1 MALLTVSALLAAVL
15 FEMWFSRPEPA
26 APVKFNLVGYPFDS
40 GDHNIL
46 WLAIGGPR
54 KGLPIA
60 PRFQACDGHG
70 ACVILDR
77 PETQPRGPIACRPAS
92 GAPGCILGAVC
103 WRPWIDQTTTPR
115 GYLSQVDTPFSTFPH
130 PTCGRAQSRRTAATL
145 PTSRAK
151 GGGDSGSG
159 ATERHGR
166 ASADRKVVRAGYT
179 NTFPRTSRYVVR
191 SLGLSPARGRGSRR
205 CNLRLLEDCC
215 LQWQGTSANPH
226 HRKQLTPI
234 PLALSAS
241 ADIRLRTPIQAEAH
255 CATAPTISYS
265 LGSE

>member
-1 MALLTVSALLAAVL
+1 MIDCGSSEDFQPIGYVTKHLPAC
-15 FEMWFSRPEPA
+15 EPWDKRPLSGFVCTHPHSDHISEIRNLHRHYQPSIIWRQPNLDWKRIHA
-26 APVKFNLVGYPFDS
+26 SNQNNACFNYYREHFFPPRGYTITNPQLPKVGYPFDS

-115 GYLSQVDTPFSTFPH
+115 GYLSQVDTPFYPIGEM
-130 PTCGRAQSRRTAATL
+130 TCRSRFTCCRL
-145 PTSRAK
+145 
-151 GGGDSGSG
+151 
-159 ATERHGR
+159 
-166 ASADRKVVRAGYT
+166 T
-179 NTFPRTSRYVVR
+179 N
-191 SLGLSPARGRGSRR
+191 
-205 CNLRLLEDCC
+205 
-215 LQWQGTSANPH
+215 
-226 HRKQLTPI
+226 LTPFGVC
-234 PLALSAS
+234 
-241 ADIRLRTPIQAEAH
+241 T
-255 CATAPTISYS
+255 
-265 LGSE
+265 

>member
-1 MALLTVSALLAAVL
+1 MLLARARLRPWRTGTGAEQGVL
-15 FEMWFSRPEPA
+15 DKKDDGNKVRDEDVQKTLPA
-26 APVKFNLVGYPFDS
+26 AGWEVVVLWECEIRDQKQLVVQIRKVGYPFDS

-115 GYLSQVDTPFSTFPH
+115 GYLSQVDTPFPKILGSALDPVLFPPIH
-130 PTCGRAQSRRTAATL
+130 WDRRKPILSGCRSAYPCPTTVTSIL
-145 PTSRAK
+145 PVCTCSL
-151 GGGDSGSG
+151 SIPLN
-159 ATERHGR
+159 E
-166 ASADRKVVRAGYT
+166 
-179 NTFPRTSRYVVR
+179 RTSCST
-191 SLGLSPARGRGSRR
+191 SLGLS
-205 CNLRLLEDCC
+205 
-215 LQWQGTSANPH
+215 T
-226 HRKQLTPI
+226 RKYRNWCKDGILTCEM
-234 PLALSAS
+234 SMNVE
-241 ADIRLRTPIQAEAH
+241 IRWP
-255 CATAPTISYS
+255 S
-265 LGSE
+265 

>member
-1 MALLTVSALLAAVL
+1 MSWRSARDPGGITRRGMSLFLCFSILNIVGYPFDSGDHNIPWLAIGGSRKGLPIARRFQACDGHGACVILDRPRNAASWSDRVQTGVWHPWMHSGCSVLASMDRPNHNALGL
-15 FEMWFSRPEPA
+15 PESSGYPIL
-26 APVKFNLVGYPFDS
+26 NIVGYPFDS

-115 GYLSQVDTPFSTFPH
+115 GYLSQVDTPS
-130 PTCGRAQSRRTAATL
+130 
-145 PTSRAK
+145 
-151 GGGDSGSG
+151 
-159 ATERHGR
+159 
-166 ASADRKVVRAGYT
+166 
-179 NTFPRTSRYVVR
+179 
-191 SLGLSPARGRGSRR
+191 
-205 CNLRLLEDCC
+205 
-215 LQWQGTSANPH
+215 
-226 HRKQLTPI
+226 
-234 PLALSAS
+234 
-241 ADIRLRTPIQAEAH
+241 
-255 CATAPTISYS
+255 
-265 LGSE
+265 

>member
-1 MALLTVSALLAAVL
+1 MRLRDESDPKKSERPLGAQAGAPPGNCSQTLDTHGTLSAQGGLLATACL
-15 FEMWFSRPEPA
+15 RRGLRSANFPLPIRR
-26 APVKFNLVGYPFDS
+26 VGYPFDS

-115 GYLSQVDTPFSTFPH
+115 GYLSQVDTPLRRFVRIIDTFPH
-130 PTCGRAQSRRTAATL
+130 GCR
-145 PTSRAK
+145 
-151 GGGDSGSG
+151 
-159 ATERHGR
+159 
-166 ASADRKVVRAGYT
+166 
-179 NTFPRTSRYVVR
+179 
-191 SLGLSPARGRGSRR
+191 ARGCCGSIVWRFRKRGSI
-205 CNLRLLEDCC
+205 
-215 LQWQGTSANPH
+215 A
-226 HRKQLTPI
+226 
-234 PLALSAS
+234 A
-241 ADIRLRTPIQAEAH
+241 
-255 CATAPTISYS
+255 
-265 LGSE
+265 

>member
-1 MALLTVSALLAAVL
+1 MGFGQLQGNTRPYSGLGRRKRDADTRLLQGLAEYSSIDPPPHTSQGSAQHG
-15 FEMWFSRPEPA
+15 SSSYCDQ
-26 APVKFNLVGYPFDS
+26 VGYPFDS

-115 GYLSQVDTPFSTFPH
+115 GYLSQVDTPLRSITTPAASARRFPQ
-130 PTCGRAQSRRTAATL
+130 RVRRRRRPLARLTVRSNL
-145 PTSRAK
+145 EWPTS
-151 GGGDSGSG
+151 
-159 ATERHGR
+159 
-166 ASADRKVVRAGYT
+166 
-179 NTFPRTSRYVVR
+179 
-191 SLGLSPARGRGSRR
+191 
-205 CNLRLLEDCC
+205 
-215 LQWQGTSANPH
+215 
-226 HRKQLTPI
+226 
-234 PLALSAS
+234 
-241 ADIRLRTPIQAEAH
+241 
-255 CATAPTISYS
+255 
-265 LGSE
+265 

>member
-1 MALLTVSALLAAVL
+1 MDQ
-15 FEMWFSRPEPA
+15 
-26 APVKFNLVGYPFDS
+26 VGYPFDS

-115 GYLSQVDTPFSTFPH
+115 GYLSQVDTPFGPIM
-130 PTCGRAQSRRTAATL
+130 R
-145 PTSRAK
+145 
-151 GGGDSGSG
+151 GDVD
-159 ATERHGR
+159 E
-166 ASADRKVVRAGYT
+166 
-179 NTFPRTSRYVVR
+179 
-191 SLGLSPARGRGSRR
+191 
-205 CNLRLLEDCC
+205 LLE
-215 LQWQGTSANPH
+215 
-226 HRKQLTPI
+226 R
-234 PLALSAS
+234 
-241 ADIRLRTPIQAEAH
+241 
-255 CATAPTISYS
+255 
-265 LGSE
+265 

>member
-1 MALLTVSALLAAVL
+1 M
-15 FEMWFSRPEPA
+15 R
-26 APVKFNLVGYPFDS
+26 VGYPFDS

-115 GYLSQVDTPFSTFPH
+115 GYLSQVDTPFV
-130 PTCGRAQSRRTAATL
+130 RIYTL
-145 PTSRAK
+145 S
-151 GGGDSGSG
+151 
-159 ATERHGR
+159 
-166 ASADRKVVRAGYT
+166 
-179 NTFPRTSRYVVR
+179 
-191 SLGLSPARGRGSRR
+191 
-205 CNLRLLEDCC
+205 
-215 LQWQGTSANPH
+215 
-226 HRKQLTPI
+226 
-234 PLALSAS
+234 LSAS
-241 ADIRLRTPIQAEAH
+241 HETAVELVLAVEEDVVPPDRADMGQ
-255 CATAPTISYS
+255 
-265 LGSE
+265 

>member
-1 MALLTVSALLAAVL
+1 M
-15 FEMWFSRPEPA
+15 
-26 APVKFNLVGYPFDS
+26 GYPFDS

-115 GYLSQVDTPFSTFPH
+115 GYLSQVDTPFSYICQMKPSPMKQRGSVPCPWASREAALDGSLGGRQSRNPGSRPPKSPEPWKGRRRIDKTARCGVAICHAGDPLL
-130 PTCGRAQSRRTAATL
+130 PTAHLSATGGAQLGSGWHLARDKLSLPWALANSFSSKCLDRKARVGADTGRDKLSLCAQS
-145 PTSRAK
+145 
-151 GGGDSGSG
+151 
-159 ATERHGR
+159 
-166 ASADRKVVRAGYT
+166 
-179 NTFPRTSRYVVR
+179 
-191 SLGLSPARGRGSRR
+191 
-205 CNLRLLEDCC
+205 
-215 LQWQGTSANPH
+215 
-226 HRKQLTPI
+226 
-234 PLALSAS
+234 
-241 ADIRLRTPIQAEAH
+241 
-255 CATAPTISYS
+255 ISTT
-265 LGSE
+265 

>member
-1 MALLTVSALLAAVL
+1 MGSFLCI
-15 FEMWFSRPEPA
+15 
-26 APVKFNLVGYPFDS
+26 VGYPFDS

-115 GYLSQVDTPFSTFPH
+115 GYLSQVDTPFVYNCLLGGLGGNSRVMGTGSNQSIAD
-130 PTCGRAQSRRTAATL
+130 GRPAYPSVTIIGASIWRR
-145 PTSRAK
+145 
-151 GGGDSGSG
+151 D
-159 ATERHGR
+159 
-166 ASADRKVVRAGYT
+166 
-179 NTFPRTSRYVVR
+179 
-191 SLGLSPARGRGSRR
+191 LSPMIVTDDRP
-205 CNLRLLEDCC
+205 D
-215 LQWQGTSANPH
+215 SAH
-226 HRKQLTPI
+226 V
-234 PLALSAS
+234 
-241 ADIRLRTPIQAEAH
+241 
-255 CATAPTISYS
+255 
-265 LGSE
+265 

>member
-1 MALLTVSALLAAVL
+1 M
-15 FEMWFSRPEPA
+15 
-26 APVKFNLVGYPFDS
+26 KVGYPFDS

-115 GYLSQVDTPFSTFPH
+115 GYLSQVDTPF
-130 PTCGRAQSRRTAATL
+130 R
-145 PTSRAK
+145 
-151 GGGDSGSG
+151 
-159 ATERHGR
+159 
-166 ASADRKVVRAGYT
+166 
-179 NTFPRTSRYVVR
+179 
-191 SLGLSPARGRGSRR
+191 
-205 CNLRLLEDCC
+205 
-215 LQWQGTSANPH
+215 
-226 HRKQLTPI
+226 
-234 PLALSAS
+234 
-241 ADIRLRTPIQAEAH
+241 
-255 CATAPTISYS
+255 
-265 LGSE
+265 

>member
-1 MALLTVSALLAAVL
+1 MIAEPPHRSVDLAALVSFEGAARGLAAETFSWGRYCVGGRVGIGNVLGIDGQFGIFEESEWEEMVQIVTRQALQTERGEAVLKVCLRHLYEIFVADIRRAAYDGRVRVDNALPFETVSMMRSLGLITLVNYQD
-15 FEMWFSRPEPA
+15 
-26 APVKFNLVGYPFDS
+26 APVASVVQEWVDTTINVVVGYPFDS

-115 GYLSQVDTPFSTFPH
+115 GYLSQVDTP
-130 PTCGRAQSRRTAATL
+130 
-145 PTSRAK
+145 
-151 GGGDSGSG
+151 
-159 ATERHGR
+159 
-166 ASADRKVVRAGYT
+166 
-179 NTFPRTSRYVVR
+179 YVVFDR
-191 SLGLSPARGRGSRR
+191 LS
-205 CNLRLLEDCC
+205 N
-215 LQWQGTSANPH
+215 
-226 HRKQLTPI
+226 I
-234 PLALSAS
+234 
-241 ADIRLRTPIQAEAH
+241 
-255 CATAPTISYS
+255 
-265 LGSE
+265 

>member
-1 MALLTVSALLAAVL
+1 MS
-15 FEMWFSRPEPA
+15 P
-26 APVKFNLVGYPFDS
+26 VGYPFDS

-115 GYLSQVDTPFSTFPH
+115 GYLSQVDTPLSPFAPNRNV
-130 PTCGRAQSRRTAATL
+130 P
-145 PTSRAK
+145 
-151 GGGDSGSG
+151 SGSG
-159 ATERHGR
+159 WWSAPSPSRLMMATPRDPSR
-166 ASADRKVVRAGYT
+166 VREAKPYG
-179 NTFPRTSRYVVR
+179 PALDC
-191 SLGLSPARGRGSRR
+191 SLAVAKTALCSTRRRGSRAYGKR
-205 CNLRLLEDCC
+205 GHLYWATEGDISIELRQLGESWVLKPNDNVPM
-215 LQWQGTSANPH
+215 SA
-226 HRKQLTPI
+226 Q
-234 PLALSAS
+234 
-241 ADIRLRTPIQAEAH
+241 
-255 CATAPTISYS
+255 
-265 LGSE
+265 

>member
-1 MALLTVSALLAAVL
+1 MTSLICWKSVSTAVL
-15 FEMWFSRPEPA
+15 RGTII
-26 APVKFNLVGYPFDS
+26 NVGYPFDS

-115 GYLSQVDTPFSTFPH
+115 GYLSQVDTPLINYSCEH
-130 PTCGRAQSRRTAATL
+130 SERLSRGC
-145 PTSRAK
+145 S
-151 GGGDSGSG
+151 
-159 ATERHGR
+159 E
-166 ASADRKVVRAGYT
+166 
-179 NTFPRTSRYVVR
+179 
-191 SLGLSPARGRGSRR
+191 
-205 CNLRLLEDCC
+205 
-215 LQWQGTSANPH
+215 
-226 HRKQLTPI
+226 PI
-234 PLALSAS
+234 NLSA
-241 ADIRLRTPIQAEAH
+241 
-255 CATAPTISYS
+255 
-265 LGSE
+265 

>member
-1 MALLTVSALLAAVL
+1 MARCVHCLNPAGDTRDHAFPASWYPESTPGEVQRPTAPCCGPCNRGFGKLEGYLLGRIGLCLDPRNAESAGIPAKALRSVGIGLDSELTKREKRIRARLKAKLMSDTKPYREVAGKPGILPGFGPHIGFPVESQLAI
-15 FEMWFSRPEPA
+15 
-26 APVKFNLVGYPFDS
+26 VGYPFDS

-115 GYLSQVDTPFSTFPH
+115 GYLSQVDTPF
-130 PTCGRAQSRRTAATL
+130 
-145 PTSRAK
+145 
-151 GGGDSGSG
+151 
-159 ATERHGR
+159 
-166 ASADRKVVRAGYT
+166 
-179 NTFPRTSRYVVR
+179 
-191 SLGLSPARGRGSRR
+191 
-205 CNLRLLEDCC
+205 
-215 LQWQGTSANPH
+215 
-226 HRKQLTPI
+226 
-234 PLALSAS
+234 
-241 ADIRLRTPIQAEAH
+241 
-255 CATAPTISYS
+255 
-265 LGSE
+265 

>member
-1 MALLTVSALLAAVL
+1 M
-15 FEMWFSRPEPA
+15 
-26 APVKFNLVGYPFDS
+26 GYPFDS

-115 GYLSQVDTPFSTFPH
+115 GYLSQVDTPLTLFRA
-130 PTCGRAQSRRTAATL
+130 GRCEVCANSRGIRALAKL
-145 PTSRAK
+145 SWAEARLGHRLGKRRKPKEFGPGSVKASRPRADR
-151 GGGDSGSG
+151 GALTGSG
-159 ATERHGR
+159 ANSKPRIARRWSMCYLCAWHKVLPMSR
-166 ASADRKVVRAGYT
+166 SAQ
-179 NTFPRTSRYVVR
+179 P
-191 SLGLSPARGRGSRR
+191 
-205 CNLRLLEDCC
+205 
-215 LQWQGTSANPH
+215 
-226 HRKQLTPI
+226 LT
-234 PLALSAS
+234 
-241 ADIRLRTPIQAEAH
+241 
-255 CATAPTISYS
+255 
-265 LGSE
+265 

>member
-1 MALLTVSALLAAVL
+1 MCGHELPPGPCNRRSASLLNHRLIYGRSFPTNYRYFSSVALNEIHVCRK
-15 FEMWFSRPEPA
+15 MDYRPRLQGDA
-26 APVKFNLVGYPFDS
+26 CMLDSSTFHPVRWLKGAYKEVGYPFDS

-115 GYLSQVDTPFSTFPH
+115 
-130 PTCGRAQSRRTAATL
+130 AT
-145 PTSRAK
+145 
-151 GGGDSGSG
+151 
-159 ATERHGR
+159 
-166 ASADRKVVRAGYT
+166 
-179 NTFPRTSRYVVR
+179 
-191 SLGLSPARGRGSRR
+191 
-205 CNLRLLEDCC
+205 
-215 LQWQGTSANPH
+215 
-226 HRKQLTPI
+226 
-234 PLALSAS
+234 
-241 ADIRLRTPIQAEAH
+241 
-255 CATAPTISYS
+255 
-265 LGSE
+265 

>member
-1 MALLTVSALLAAVL
+1 MRCEKYRTRNRESTQMQTRLFLRCVVFAVLSGFLPAARAQDTTGAQRKAPSQFVTLCASCHGEQAHGTDRGPPLVESRKLRRLSEEEVRGVIRDGTDGGMPPFALENSALETLAGWVHSRNASAYDIQPPGNVRAGERFF
-15 FEMWFSRPEPA
+15 FE
-26 APVKFNLVGYPFDS
+26 KGQVGYPFDS

-115 GYLSQVDTPFSTFPH
+115 GYLSQVDTP
-130 PTCGRAQSRRTAATL
+130 L
-145 PTSRAK
+145 K
-151 GGGDSGSG
+151 DN
-159 ATERHGR
+159 
-166 ASADRKVVRAGYT
+166 V
-179 NTFPRTSRYVVR
+179 
-191 SLGLSPARGRGSRR
+191 ARV
-205 CNLRLLEDCC
+205 
-215 LQWQGTSANPH
+215 T
-226 HRKQLTPI
+226 
-234 PLALSAS
+234 
-241 ADIRLRTPIQAEAH
+241 
-255 CATAPTISYS
+255 
-265 LGSE
+265 